1 MLTPRRVY
9 SPPWLAPGNAHSSRN
24 RPLRP
29 PAVHFAR
36 PPPFSFNGAMAA
48 YKTLSTTS
56 SSPRPSADGAAV
68 PGSDARRPHPAPP
81 YTQAPP
87 HVIHS
92 PSPGAGHPIRLLQP
106 AQHPSTSAAATRA
119 SFLEALQL
127 RRTRAHRHLYSTTS
141 RLEYRLQY
149 HLSATRA
156 TIPRVYCCTRTVVH
170 STWSTTRAV
179 QYRAAHCRPTV
190 HCT

>member
-1 MLTPRRVY
+1 MPTPRRVY
-9 SPPWLAPGNAHSSRN
+9 APPWLAPGNAHSSRN

-87 HVIHS
+87 HIIHS

-106 AQHPSTSAAATRA
+106 AQHPSRHQRLQLA
-119 SFLEALQL
+119 SFSEALQL
-127 RRTRAHRHLYSTTS
+127 RRTRAHRHLYTIYC
-141 RLEYRLQY
+141 RLEDRLLQY
-149 HLSATRA
+149 HFVSATRA
-156 TIPRVYCCTRTVVH
+156 AIPRVYCCIYSPAPRRARRARRRDAARRRRTP
-170 STWSTTRAV
+170 
-179 QYRAAHCRPTV
+179 AA
-190 HCT
+190 